1 LALPNSRTGK
11 NRDFLSGWRF
21 LGCQSAIAIGVSDL
35 IPDPVRTREK
45 MLVIDIRQVVDEVR
59 QLPIA
64 KSFFRL
70 VSIPNKSGRHVR
82 Q

>member
-1 LALPNSRTGK
+1 
-11 NRDFLSGWRF
+11 
-21 LGCQSAIAIGVSDL
+21 
-35 IPDPVRTREK
+35 